1 MKSSYSYTGKIKL
14 AVVRE
19 WNRTHSIADA
29 RAAVD
34 NIPSIPT
41 CYRWIAEAT
50 RTEPA
55 ANGVRYNKTFKRKA
69 VKMFY
74 RKNRNASAVAR
85 QVGTTNVSIL
95 RWVKQATDT
104 RLS

>member
-19 WNRTHSIADA
+19 WNRTHNLADA

-55 ANGVRYNKTFKRKA
+55 ANSVRFNKTFKRKA
-69 VKMFY
+69 VKLFY

-85 QVGTTNVSIL
+85 QIGTTTASVL